1 MLTVGVVGLLALGGA
16 GAVLAT
22 QSDDVGAAEAPTEP
36 VALTGGTPRSELV
49 PGSEPEPAA
58 GPVDL
63 AAVAWDEQV
72 WTAPC
77 AEPRGSSGVTL
88 SASAAR
94 GELSGS
100 VDGPSPSERMT
111 YRVELDRVLLGDVTG
126 DGLDDA
132 VFTTHC
138 SRGEDVGSYVEVWA
152 HDRNGEPTQLP
163 PVVAYSERQ
172 GSIDDVEIA
181 EGSLLIHTSEPASGD
196 DTPDHDVHPVLV
208 VTAWS
213 FDGQDWVAEERS
225 RTDTAPRPDPEP
237 DPEPEAEPAP
247 EATGAPSPDVVPGC
261 VDAAASDEATVHC
274 LIAAVNA
281 EAYDVAAEI
290 AADDVVAALRESRA
304 GGPIDWEFNLCE
316 GASCWFSQP
325 PPDPQW
331 HGVGIEMGME
341 DADDRSPFVAW
352 VQFYG

>member
-1 MLTVGVVGLLALGGA
+1 MLTVGVAGLLALGGA
-16 GAVLAT
+16 GVVLAT
-22 QSDDVGAAEAPTEP
+22 QGDGEGVVEAPAEP
-36 VALTGGTPRSELV
+36 VALTGSTPRSELA
-49 PGSEPEPAA
+49 PEPEPERAA
-58 GPVDL
+58 VPVDL
-63 AAVAWDEQV
+63 AEVAWEEQA

-77 AEPRGSSGVTL
+77 AEPGEPSRLTL
-88 SASAAR
+88 SPGAAF

-100 VDGPSPSERMT
+100 VDDPTSSEPMT
-111 YRVELDRVLLGDVTG
+111 YTVELERALFGDVTG

-138 SRGEDVGSYVEVWA
+138 TLGEDVGSYVEVWS
-152 HDRNGEPTQLP
+152 HDQDGEPTQLP
-163 PVVAYSERQ
+163 PVVAYSDREA
-172 GSIDDVEIA
+172 SIDDVEIA
-181 EGSLLIHTSEPASGD
+181 EGSLLVHTSEPASAD
-196 DTPDHDVHPVLV
+196 DTGDHDRYPVLV

-213 FDGQDWVAEERS
+213 FDGQVWVAEERS
-225 RTDTAPRPDPEP
+225 RTDTAPRPE
-237 DPEPEAEPAP
+237 PEPEPAPAPEPAP
-247 EATGAPSPDVVPGC
+247 EATGAPSPDAVPGC
-261 VDAAASDEATVHC
+261 EDAAASDEATVRC

-304 GGPIDWEFNLCE
+304 GGPIDWEFNVCE
-316 GASCWFSQP
+316 AASCWFSQP

-341 DADDRSPFVAW
+341 EAGDGSPFVAW

>member
-1 MLTVGVVGLLALGGA
+1 MLTVGVVGLLALGATGV
-16 GAVLAT
+16 VLAT
-22 QSDDVGAAEAPTEP
+22 QSDEDGAVEAPAEP
-36 VALTGGTPRSELV
+36 VALTGSTPRSELA
-49 PGSEPEPAA
+49 PEPEPERSAV
-58 GPVDL
+58 PVDL
-63 AAVAWDEQV
+63 AEVAWEEQV

-77 AEPRGSSGVTL
+77 AEPGEPSRLTL
-88 SASAAR
+88 SPSAAF

-100 VDGPSPSERMT
+100 VDGPTASEPMT
-111 YRVELDRVLLGDVTG
+111 YTVELERALFGDVTG

-163 PVVAYSERQ
+163 PVVAYTERQ

-181 EGSLLIHTSEPASGD
+181 GGSLLVHTSEPASGD
-196 DTPDHDVHPVLV
+196 DTPDHDGHPVLV

-213 FDGQDWVAEERS
+213 FDGRGWVAEERS

-237 DPEPEAEPAP
+237 DPEPEAEPGP
-247 EATGAPSPDVVPGC
+247 EATGARSPDVVPGC
-261 VDAAASDEATVHC
+261 ADAAASDEATVHC

-290 AADDVVAALRESRA
+290 AADDVVATLRESRA

-341 DADDRSPFVAW
+341 DADDGSPFVAW